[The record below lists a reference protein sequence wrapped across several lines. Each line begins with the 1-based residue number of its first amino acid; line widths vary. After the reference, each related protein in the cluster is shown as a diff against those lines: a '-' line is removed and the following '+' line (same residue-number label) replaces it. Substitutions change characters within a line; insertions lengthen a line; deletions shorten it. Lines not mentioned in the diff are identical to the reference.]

1 MTDYWYMVGYSD
13 EYVTEYHYKLRKTL
27 KDARNEACSMIMANK
42 RRTVSIYKT
51 SEKGAKTFI
60 GKVRFDYTKDKYGDA
75 YGPTYTTAN
84 RKVYLLDFDGSIFN
98 KATGKRVRKQSKGAE
113 WHPFG
118 L

>member
-13 EYVTEYHYKLRKTL
+13 EYQYKLRKTL
-27 KDARNEACSMIMANK
+27 KDARNEACSMVMNSK

-51 SEKGAKTFI
+51 SEKGAKRYI
-60 GKVRFDYTKDKYGDA
+60 GRVRFDYTKDKYGTA
-75 YGPTYTTAN
+75 YGPTYITAN

-98 KATGKRVRKQSKGAE
+98 KATGKRIKKQSKGTN